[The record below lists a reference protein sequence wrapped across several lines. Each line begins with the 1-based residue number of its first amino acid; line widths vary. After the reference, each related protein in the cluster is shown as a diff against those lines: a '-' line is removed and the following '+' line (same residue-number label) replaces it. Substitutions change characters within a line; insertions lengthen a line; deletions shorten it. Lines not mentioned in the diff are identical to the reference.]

1 MKKIA
6 FLLSAIMLFAIDASA
21 QVVIAPPIV
30 FISDQ
35 LPYGTFVVSN
45 VSTVPQEVDLKF
57 RFGYPNT
64 DSVGTIFMDYNDS
77 TGSARNY
84 SCASWLSAFPTK
96 FVLNPG
102 QEQVVHMSVSSPESL
117 NDGVYWSRLV
127 TISQPQQ
134 KFVGQTKSGITANI
148 IFVFRQITSVLYEKG
163 KLNTGIR
170 IEDFHTS
177 QDSSSENLYANLKR
191 SGDAPFLGTVS
202 MQVSNQAGD
211 VVYANK
217 GLIAVYMSFVKK
229 FDIPLSKLPA
239 GNYSATVTLSTN
251 RSDIPPD
258 QQLKMIPVSKSFD
271 FTVK

>member
-1 MKKIA
+1 M
-6 FLLSAIMLFAIDASA
+6 MLFALDAGA

-45 VSTVPQEVDLKF
+45 VSTVPQEVDIAFK
-57 RFGYPNT
+57 FGYPNT
-64 DSVGTIFMDYNDS
+64 DSVGNIFMDYNDS

-96 FVLNPG
+96 FILNPG
-102 QEQVVHMSVSSPESL
+102 QEQVVHMSVSSPDSL

-134 KFVGQTKSGITANI
+134 KFVGKIKSGITANI

-163 KLNTGIR
+163 KLDTGIR
-170 IEDFHTS
+170 VDGFHAS
-177 QDSSSENLYANLKR
+177 QDSASVNLYADLR
-191 SGDAPFLGTVS
+191 RIGDAPFLGTVS
-202 MQVSNQAGD
+202 IHVLNQNGD
-211 VVYANK
+211 IVYANE
-217 GLIAVYMSFVKK
+217 GLIAVYMGFVKS

-239 GNYSATVTLSTN
+239 RNYSATITLSTN
-251 RSDIPPD
+251 RSDIPPS
-258 QQLKMIPVSKSFD
+258 QQLKMTPVSKSFS